1 MKKILFVFT
10 ALLACTF
17 TLQAQKPTTNTD
29 LKMIRVNKD
38 ISTHFVTGS
47 KIKYVDISSPVVEG
61 DAPSDDILRIKPVEE
76 KIKVKKRGTWEEEP
90 KQFIDGQSLGVVTIA
105 TETYLAQYA
114 LVYSEI
120 PSDAV
125 TNYIIPQEEKQG
137 YKNPKTR
144 MSGEDM
150 ISYCWRVWNQPANY
164 HDVRTKKD
172 KLVFTLNNIFTVG
185 DYFFVDVEL
194 RNKTNINY
202 NIDQVRFKIVDKHIT
217 KSTNVQEVPVSS
229 VKQLFETKDFKK
241 SYRNV
246 FVFDKFSFSDEKVF
260 VIEVAEKQ
268 YSSRNIE
275 LRIDYSDVLNADTF
289 SKVVQH

>member
-1 MKKILFVFT
+1 MKKSILFT
-10 ALLACTF
+10 LAVLF
-17 TLQAQKPTTNTD
+17 IGVLYAQKPMTNTD
-29 LKMIRVNKD
+29 LRLIRVNKE

-61 DAPSDDILRIKPVEE
+61 DAPSDDILRIKPIEE
-76 KIKVKKRGTWEEEP
+76 KIKVKKKGAWAEEA

-105 TETYLAQYA
+105 TETYLTQYT

-125 TNYIIPQEEKQG
+125 TNYIIPQEDKQG
-137 YKNPKTR
+137 YKNPKTK

-150 ISYCWRVWNQPANY
+150 VNFCWRVWNQPANY

-172 KLVFTLNNIFTVG
+172 KLTFTLNNIFTID
-185 DYFFVDVEL
+185 DYFFIDVEL
-194 RNKTNINY
+194 RNKANIKY
-202 NIDQVRFKIVDKHIT
+202 DIDQISFKIVDKHVS
-217 KSTNVQEVPVSS
+217 KSTNVQEVPVKC
-229 VKQLFETKDFKK
+229 VRQLFDTKEFKKDF
-241 SYRNV
+241 RNV

-260 VIEVAEKQ
+260 IIEIAEKQ

-289 SKVVQH
+289 TKSF

>member
-1 MKKILFVFT
+1 MKKSI
-10 ALLACTF
+10 LLALAVQF
-17 TLQAQKPTTNTD
+17 IGVLYAQKPMTNTD
-29 LKMIRVNKD
+29 LKLIRVNKD

-61 DAPSDDILRIKPVEE
+61 DAPSDDILRIKPIEE
-76 KIKVKKRGTWEEEP
+76 KIKVKKKGAWAEEA

-105 TETYLAQYA
+105 TETYLTQYT

-137 YKNPKTR
+137 YKNPKTK

-150 ISYCWRVWNQPANY
+150 VNFCWRVWNQPANY

-172 KLVFTLNNIFTVG
+172 KLTFTLNNIFTIG
-185 DYFFVDVEL
+185 DYFFIDVEL
-194 RNKTNINY
+194 RNKANIKY
-202 NIDQVRFKIVDKHIT
+202 DIDQVSFKIVDKHVS
-217 KSTNVQEVPVSS
+217 KSTNVQEVPVKC
-229 VKQLFETKDFKK
+229 VRQLFDTKEFKKDF
-241 SYRNV
+241 RNV

-260 VIEVAEKQ
+260 IIEIAEKQ

-289 SKVVQH
+289 TKSF

>member
-1 MKKILFVFT
+1 MKKYIVV
-10 ALLACTF
+10 ALMASLTGL
-17 TLQAQKPTTNTD
+17 LQAQKPVTNTD
-29 LKMIRVNKD
+29 LKLIRVNKD

-61 DAPSDDILRIKPVEE
+61 DAPSDDILRIKPIEE
-76 KIKVKKRGTWEEEP
+76 KIKVKVRGAWAEEA
-90 KQFIDGQSLGVVTIA
+90 KQFIDGQSLGVITIA

-114 LVYSEI
+114 LVYSEM

-125 TNYIIPQEEKQG
+125 TNYIIPLEEKQG
-137 YKNPKTR
+137 YKNPKTK

-150 ISYCWRVWNQPANY
+150 VSYCWRVWNQPANY

-194 RNKTNINY
+194 RNKTNIRY
-202 NIDQVRFKIVDKHIT
+202 DIDQVSFKIVDKHIS
-217 KSTNVQEVPVSS
+217 KSTNVQEVPVKS
-229 VKQLFETKDFKK
+229 VRQLFETKDFKK

-260 VIEVAEKQ
+260 VIEISEKQ

-289 SKVVQH
+289 SKVTPN

>member
-1 MKKILFVFT
+1 MKKLIAFTLAILFIGV
-10 ALLACTF
+10 LH
-17 TLQAQKPTTNTD
+17 AQTPMTNTD
-29 LKMIRVNKD
+29 LKLIRVNKD

-61 DAPSDDILRIKPVEE
+61 DAPADDILRIKPVEE
-76 KIKVKKRGTWEEEP
+76 KIKVKKKGAWAEEA

-105 TETYLAQYA
+105 TETYLTQYA

-137 YKNPKTR
+137 YKNPKTK

-150 ISYCWRVWNQPANY
+150 VNFCWRVWNQPANY

-172 KLVFTLNNIFTVG
+172 KLFFTLNNIFTIG
-185 DYFFVDVEL
+185 DYFFIDVEL
-194 RNKTNINY
+194 RNKANIKY
-202 NIDQVRFKIVDKHIT
+202 DIDQVSFKIVDKHIN
-217 KSTNVQEVPVSS
+217 KSTNVQEVPIKS
-229 VKQLFETKDFKK
+229 VRQLFDTKEFKK
-241 SYRNV
+241 DYRNV
-246 FVFDKFSFSDEKVF
+246 FVFEKFSFSDEKVF
-260 VIEVAEKQ
+260 VIEIAEKQ

-289 SKVVQH
+289 TKSF